1 MASITVKLPQE
12 QKDQIED
19 LADEKN
25 YNSVSEYVREALR
38 DKAEEDLELRDEIV
52 KELMERIEEENDFL
66 TTGELKKELDIK

>member
-52 KELMERIEEENDFL
+52 KELMERIEEEKDFL